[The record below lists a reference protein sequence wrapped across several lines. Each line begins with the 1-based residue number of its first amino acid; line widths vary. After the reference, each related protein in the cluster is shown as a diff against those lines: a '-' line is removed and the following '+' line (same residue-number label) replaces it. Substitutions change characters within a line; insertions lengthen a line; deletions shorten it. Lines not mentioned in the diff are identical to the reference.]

1 MGKIFLSTW
10 VNVMGDERRL
20 FTHQTDQLLTVL
32 NRQRHDWLNHVQVLL
47 GYLHLNRTEQGEA
60 HLKRIAQMAMQ
71 ESMVARLNSSLLS
84 VFFLTFNALNNELLL
99 EVDVCNHVDL
109 TRVVLNEQDLF
120 QLVSEILCTVND
132 HVDQSGYE
140 AASMQLSLQM
150 DERGV
155 HFRFDLAGVL
165 RASGMEELEKL
176 IRKSEQS
183 TVEVT
188 EWIHTEEEWVLKLV
202 VPFAE

>member
-1 MGKIFLSTW
+1 
-10 VNVMGDERRL
+10 MGDERRL

-109 TRVVLNEQDLF
+109 TRVVLSEQDLF

-140 AASMQLSLQM
+140 PASMQVSLQM
-150 DERGV
+150 DECGV
-155 HFRFDLAGVL
+155 HFRFDLAGIL
-165 RASGMEELEKL
+165 HASGMEELEKL

-188 EWIHTEEEWVLKLV
+188 EWIHTEEEWVLNLV

>member
-1 MGKIFLSTW
+1 
-10 VNVMGDERRL
+10 
-20 FTHQTDQLLTVL
+20 
-32 NRQRHDWLNHVQVLL
+32 
-47 GYLHLNRTEQGEA
+47 

-140 AASMQLSLQM
+140 AASMQVSLQM
-150 DERGV
+150 DECGV

>member
-1 MGKIFLSTW
+1 VGKKFLSTW
-10 VNVMGDERRL
+10 VNEMGDERRL
-20 FTHQTDQLLTVL
+20 FTQQTDQLLDLL

-47 GYLHLNRTEQGEA
+47 GYLHLNRTEQGVS

-84 VFFLTFNALNNELLL
+84 VFFLTFNALNKDMLL

-109 TRVVLNEQDLF
+109 TRIALDEKQLF
-120 QLVSEILCTVND
+120 QLVSEILCTAND

-140 AASMQLSLQM
+140 PASMQVTLTTGES
-150 DERGV
+150 GV
-155 HFRFDLAGVL
+155 HFRFDLAGEL
-165 RASGMEELEKL
+165 SASGLEELEKL
-176 IRKSEQS
+176 VRKSEQS

-188 EWIHTEEEWVLKLV
+188 EWIHTEEEWVLDLV
-202 VPFAE
+202 VPFA